1 VTPDADWWRS
11 AVVYEIYVRSFADGN
26 GDGLGDLRGVISRLD
41 HLAGLD
47 VDAIWLTPFY
57 PSPLIDGGYDVADY
71 RDVEPRF
78 GTLDDFDVLV
88 GECHRRGI
96 KVIVDIVANHS
107 SDQHPWFQ
115 EALSS
120 APGSRARER
129 YVFAD
134 GRGDGGE
141 LPPTDWRSW
150 FHTSAWQRV
159 EDGQWYLH
167 LFDAAQPD
175 LNWGNPEVRAD
186 FEHTLRFWSDRGADG
201 FRVDVA
207 HGLAKDLVPL
217 HDDGGAY
224 PYRRH
229 ELTDGTHP
237 VYDREEVHEIFRA
250 WRRVLN
256 EYDPPRAAVAEAVEG
271 PRRNLYARADEL
283 GQSFTFD
290 LLALGWGAEAWRRT
304 VLDCIAE
311 AGGTTCTWVL
321 SSHDVTRHVT
331 RMALP
336 DGTDLDAWKLS
347 EGREPLPDLE
357 LGRRRA
363 RALTLLM
370 LALPGSA
377 YLYQGEELGLPEV
390 ADLPRELLD
399 NPTWE
404 RSGHTKVGSDGSRV
418 PIPWESSGPSLGFS
432 TASGWLPQPRDFA
445 ALSVAAQAADPH
457 STLSFYRAALALR
470 RRLNAD
476 ERFEQLA
483 VADDVFAFARGGG
496 WQSWTNFGAGEIPLP
511 SAAAIL
517 ASSVPVGGGS
527 LPPAATA
534 WIKSTS
540 GSDDVSGLR
549 VP

>member
-1 VTPDADWWRS
+1 MRGWWRS
-11 AVVYEIYVRSFADGN
+11 AIVYEIYVRSFADGN

-41 HLAGLD
+41 YLATLGI
-47 VDAIWLTPFY
+47 DAIWLTPFY
-57 PSPLIDGGYDVADY
+57 PSPLVDGGYDVADY
-71 RDVEPRF
+71 RDVDPRF

-88 GECHRRGI
+88 GGCHCRGI

-115 EALSS
+115 EAMASG
-120 APGSRARER
+120 PGSRARER

-134 GRGDGGE
+134 GRGEQGE
-141 LPPTDWRSW
+141 LPPTDWQSW

-159 EDGQWYLH
+159 DDGQWYLH
-167 LFDAAQPD
+167 LFDSSQPD
-175 LNWGNPEVRAD
+175 LNWADHEVQAD
-186 FEHTLRFWSDRGADG
+186 FERTLRFWSDRGVDG
-201 FRVDVA
+201 FRIDVA
-207 HGLAKDLVPL
+207 HGLAKDLAPL
-217 HDDGGAY
+217 RDDGGAY

-290 LLALGWGAEAWRRT
+290 LLALGWDAEAWRRT
-304 VLDCIAE
+304 VLACLAE
-311 AGGTTCTWVL
+311 ADAGGTTCTWVL
-321 SSHDVTRHVT
+321 SSHDVTRHVS
-331 RMALP
+331 RLALP
-336 DGTDLDAWKLS
+336 DDTDLDAWKLS
-347 EGREPLPDLE
+347 KGREPRPDLE

-432 TASGWLPQPRDFA
+432 ATHGWLPQPHDFA

-457 STLSFYRAALALR
+457 SMLRFYRAALALR
-470 RRLNAD
+470 RRLDTD
-476 ERFEQLA
+476 ERFEHRA
-483 VADDVFAFARGGG
+483 VADDGFAFARSDG
-496 WQSWTNFGAGEIPLP
+496 WESWTNFGSRAIPLP
-511 SAAAIL
+511 PATIL
-517 ASSVPVGGGS
+517 ASSLPVRGGG
-527 LPPAATA
+527 LPPTATA
-534 WIKSTS
+534 WLDTPPSS
-540 GSDDVSGLR
+540 GSDDVTGAHG
-549 VP
+549 P